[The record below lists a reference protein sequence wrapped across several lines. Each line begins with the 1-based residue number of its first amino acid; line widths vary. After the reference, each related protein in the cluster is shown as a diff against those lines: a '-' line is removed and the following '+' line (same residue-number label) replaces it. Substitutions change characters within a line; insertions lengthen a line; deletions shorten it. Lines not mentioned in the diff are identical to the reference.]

1 MKLISKISLFFIC
14 FTGTNILFGQDAY
27 FGDLDPGSDAPPFHS
42 PNRPS
47 TYEHP
52 NDNRNT
58 EAVYLNKYKEADI
71 SQNSLNETTKKYFS
85 NIYNDE
91 IIKFKSCIKKEGLL
105 EDNYIN

>member
-14 FTGTNILFGQDAY
+14 CTGTNILFGQDAY

-52 NDNRNT
+52 NDNRNL
-58 EAVYLNKYKEADI
+58 EAALRKYNGERIWVEINASPRFNKKNDTTQYL
-71 SQNSLNETTKKYFS
+71 
-85 NIYNDE
+85 
-91 IIKFKSCIKKEGLL
+91 
-105 EDNYIN
+105 

>member
-14 FTGTNILFGQDAY
+14 CTGTNILFGQDAY

-52 NDNRNT
+52 NDNRNL
-58 EAVYLNKYKEADI
+58 EAAYLKKYKGIEV
-71 SQNSLNETTKKYFS
+71 SQNPLNETTKKYFI
-85 NIYNDE
+85 NIYNE
-91 IIKFKSCIKKEGLL
+91 ELIKFKS
-105 EDNYIN
+105 